1 MKNGNKLLSY
11 ALGLGALFV
20 SVWAVSKAWKVGQN

>member
-11 ALGLGALFV
+11 ALGLGVLFV
-20 SVWAVSKAWKVGQN
+20 SVFAISKAWKVGQN